1 MQEVSERA
9 WRLNART
16 IALAP
21 PLQTASL
28 ISPRHPSLYIDALDQ
43 PALSSAFP
51 FLFPF
56 LPSCFRPPW
65 RLSAAPPASA
75 PAPPAWPPPPA
86 RPSSPR
92 DSPWPPPPP
101 PSPPSLLSRRAAL
114 ALALPLAAA
123 IAVVGVA
130 RPLPA
135 AASSLSLKDSATAS
149 AVAAVATG
157 AAKLGPLLDTVRGM
171 PEKLSADDVGY
182 LHRARAAMVTPL
194 LGSMA
199 KAAAGVGADA
209 ASMVVAQM
217 RGHDLELVT
226 EIRAGR
232 GKGVAR
238 ELEEMVES
246 GADFAKA
253 AAGWVAEH
261 K

>member
-1 MQEVSERA
+1 MAFVSSPAGLGARA
-9 WRLNART
+9 PRLATTTR
-16 IALAP
+16 P
-21 PLQTASL
+21 PLL
-28 ISPRHPSLYIDALDQ
+28 
-43 PALSSAFP
+43 PAGLTM
-51 FLFPF
+51 
-56 LPSCFRPPW
+56 
-65 RLSAAPPASA
+65 AAT
-75 PAPPAWPPPPA
+75 
-86 RPSSPR
+86 
-92 DSPWPPPPP
+92 PPP

>member
-101 PSPPSLLSRRAAL
+101 PPPPPPSCPAAL
-114 ALALPLAAA
+114 RWPWRSPWLPPLPSWAWHAPYPPPRRRCRSRTRPPPRRWRRWRRGRPSWA
-123 IAVVGVA
+123 PSWTLSGGCRRSCQPTMWATSTGRERRWSPHSWVRWP
-130 RPLPA
+130 RPL
-135 AASSLSLKDSATAS
+135 
-149 AVAAVATG
+149 
-157 AAKLGPLLDTVRGM
+157 
-171 PEKLSADDVGY
+171 
-182 LHRARAAMVTPL
+182 RA
-194 LGSMA
+194 
-199 KAAAGVGADA
+199 
-209 ASMVVAQM
+209 
-217 RGHDLELVT
+217 LVPT
-226 EIRAGR
+226 RR
-232 GKGVAR
+232 R
-238 ELEEMVES
+238 
-246 GADFAKA
+246 
-253 AAGWVAEH
+253 W
-261 K
+261 